1 LLLFLL
7 PIPPHNTPQP
17 EVDFFL
23 QTEKGPRTAEGQIT
37 KLPFD
42 GRAYLL
48 KIDGL
53 PNMVHDRQ
61 TMLAVGCGEFMAMK
75 IIEHVKP
82 H

>member
-1 LLLFLL
+1 VRLF
-7 PIPPHNTPQP
+7 IPPYNPPQP
-17 EVDFFL
+17 KVSLLL
-23 QTEKGPRTAEGQIT
+23 QTEKMPQTAEGHIT
-37 KLPFD
+37 EFSFD

-75 IIEHVKP
+75 EIEHVKT

>member
-1 LLLFLL
+1 MRLF
-7 PIPPHNTPQP
+7 IPPHNPSQP
-17 EVDFFL
+17 EVEFLL

-37 KLPFD
+37 EFSFD

-48 KIDGL
+48 KMNGL

-75 IIEHVKP
+75 EIEHIKT